1 MKEQKEWKAFLRPVV
16 LTAVLC
22 IGFAAGMGGSNAAAE
37 EAGDTAD
44 DTAYTPAFA
53 NPAQAQHAANIAEA
67 AAAEPDAET
76 LDALSA
82 VEEAEAALKD
92 AEETGNEQAI
102 EDARKQLAEAEEAYA
117 EVIEARI
124 GVITSE
130 IEAMRNADMGWGEIA
145 RELGVHP
152 SVLGLGHTK
161 AYRNKYGWSDDEAA
175 GDEVAE
181 ATERNTRTGWSQ
193 GHGLG
198 LNAGVKDTA
207 KAQGGYALGRVNKD
221 DKTKNAGGISGA
233 AGLSGG
239 GQGNAGGQGKGN
251 SGGSKAGGVGSDGG
265 PGKSDKGG
273 SQGGGSGKSKS
284 NSGGK
289 GNSGGGKGNS
299 GK

>member
-1 MKEQKEWKAFLRPVV
+1 MKKQKERKSWIRPVI
-16 LTAVLC
+16 LTAALC
-22 IGFAAGMGGSNAAAE
+22 IGFTAGVPGHNAV
-37 EAGDTAD
+37 AD
-44 DTAYTPAFA
+44 DTGDDGYTPAFA
-53 NPAQAQHAANIAEA
+53 NPAQARHAANIAEA
-67 AAAEPDAET
+67 VAAEPDAAT

-82 VEEAEAALKD
+82 VEDAEAALKE

-102 EDARKQLAEAEEAYA
+102 EAARIRLAEAEQAYA
-117 EVIEARI
+117 DVIEARL

-161 AYRNKYGWSDDEAA
+161 ARQNKYGRTDDTMD

-181 ATERNTRTGWSQ
+181 ATERNIRTGWSQ

-198 LNAGVKDTA
+198 LNAGVKDTVRV
-207 KAQGGYALGRVNKD
+207 QGGYALGRMNKD
-221 DKTKNAGGISGA
+221 KKADGGISGA

-239 GQGNAGGQGKGN
+239 GQGNGGGSGKGN
-251 SGGSKAGGVGSDGG
+251 SSGKDSSGVGSDGG
-265 PGKSDKGG
+265 PGKSDKGK
-273 SQGGGSGKSKS
+273 SQGGSGKSNG

-289 GNSGGGKGNS
+289 GNSGK
-299 GK
+299 

>member
-1 MKEQKEWKAFLRPVV
+1 MKQQEERKAWFRPVI
-16 LTAVLC
+16 LTAAFC
-22 IGFAAGMGGSNAAAE
+22 IGLGTGMQAHNGMAE
-37 EAGDTAD
+37 ETAGDD
-44 DTAYTPAFA
+44 GYTPTFA

-67 AAAEPDAET
+67 VAAEPDAAT

-82 VEEAEAALKD
+82 VEDAEAALRE
-92 AEETGNEQAI
+92 AEEAGNQQEI
-102 EDARKQLAEAEEAYA
+102 DAARLRLAEAEQAYA

-130 IEAMRNADMGWGEIA
+130 IEAMRDADMGWGEIA

-161 AYRNKYGWSDDEAA
+161 AYRNKYGWSDEGTADDEA

-181 ATERNTRTGWSQ
+181 ATERNVRTGWSQ

-207 KAQGGYALGRVNKD
+207 GVQGGYALGRVNKE
-221 DKTKNAGGISGA
+221 KKAGGGISGA

-239 GQGNAGGQGKGN
+239 GQGNAGGSGNGN
-251 SGGSKAGGVGSDGG
+251 SGGGKAGSGAGSSVGSDGG
-265 PGKSDKGG
+265 PGKSDKGK
-273 SQGGGSGKSKS
+273 SQGGGSGKSKG

-289 GNSGGGKGNS
+289 GNSGK
-299 GK
+299 